1 MSNAITPQ
9 VSMEG
14 LGRALR
20 SPVPAFILCAAA
32 VVKVCVL
39 FSILPTRIRQWDFGQ
54 LYAAALVLRENG
66 DPYTNSYASV
76 GATLKIEMTP
86 GYESAEMPTLLL
98 FLEPLTKLPLERA
111 YWLWTMLNV
120 ICLAVAMFLLLRP
133 SVSGLSPPTA
143 WSLAAL
149 GLLYSPVSVQFENAQ
164 TQIVILILI
173 AAAMRSM
180 TRSHELAGGFILAT
194 AGLLRGFPL
203 LLIGYLFVRREWRT
217 FWYSVVGL
225 VIGLVLTWGMV
236 GAPCLSFARA
246 VGWATERV
254 YLQIPVNFA
263 VGAVVSRLF
272 WNSSGFFLG
281 EQFDI
286 VRKIAIVVAYAVI
299 LGFTIRATLAT
310 RRKDRDWRAFSLWVI
325 SCILLSPIAWFHY
338 FVLLI
343 IPYFQLAIAGLGG
356 RASKRALW
364 MAVGSYLLLGVSRTV
379 GSTTRSLYPFIPTLD
394 ECGFIALMM
403 IYIAAYWCTIDSP
416 DSVRPHVRVPPGE
429 LNRGLTLTEH
439 TSR

>member
-1 MSNAITPQ
+1 
-9 VSMEG
+9 MEG

-20 SPVPAFILCAAA
+20 SPVPALILCVAA
-32 VVKVCVL
+32 VVKVSIL

-66 DPYTNSYASV
+66 DPYTNNYASV
-76 GATLKIEMTP
+76 GAALKIEMTP

-98 FLEPLTKLPLERA
+98 FLEPLTKLSLERA

-133 SVSGLSPPTA
+133 SVSGLSTPTA

-149 GLLYSPVSVQFENAQ
+149 GLLYLPVSVQFEYAQ
-164 TQIVILILI
+164 TQIVILMLL

-180 TRSHELAGGFILAT
+180 TRSHEPVAGFILAT

-225 VIGLVLTWGMV
+225 VIGVVLTWGMV

-246 VGWATERV
+246 AGWAMERV
-254 YLQIPVNFA
+254 YLQIPNNFA

-286 VRKIAIVVAYAVI
+286 VRKIAMVVAYAVI

-310 RRKDRDWRAFSLWVI
+310 HGKDRDWRAFSLWVI
-325 SCILLSPIAWFHY
+325 SCILLSPIAWLHY

-343 IPYFQLAIAGLGG
+343 IPYFQLAIAGLGR
-356 RASKRALW
+356 RASKRVLY

-379 GSTTRSLYPFIPTLD
+379 GSNIRSLYPFIPVLE
-394 ECGFIALMM
+394 ECGFVALMM
-403 IYIAAYWCTIDSP
+403 MYIAAYWCTIDSP
-416 DSVRPHVRVPPGE
+416 DSAEANVRVPPGE
-429 LNRGLTLTEH
+429 VNRGLTLTEH
-439 TSR
+439 SR